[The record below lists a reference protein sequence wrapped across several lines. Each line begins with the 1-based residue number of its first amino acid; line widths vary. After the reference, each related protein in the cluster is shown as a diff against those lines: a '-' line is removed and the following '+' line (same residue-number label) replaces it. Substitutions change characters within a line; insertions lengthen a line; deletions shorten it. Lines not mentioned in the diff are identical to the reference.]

1 MKTKTPTTFSDEL
14 SAFAEQ
20 YQPQLSGLFTQME
33 PTPWVARLDAWFD
46 IARGDPMAATSESAL
61 IDALALLV
69 SLMHAHMQ
77 FGLLQAKNR
86 RHADELISA
95 DQCGGAVIAAA
106 ARADL
111 MRIVKRHDRTLSTR
125 LAAATLRRIEEQ
137 RALLAKYMSAY
148 PYCN

>member
-46 IARGDPMAATSESAL
+46 IARADPAVALSESVL
-61 IDALALLV
+61 MDALAQLV

-77 FGLLQAKNR
+77 FGLLPSKNLRQAG
-86 RHADELISA
+86 ELISA
-95 DQCGGAVIAAA
+95 DQCGGAVVAAA
-106 ARADL
+106 ARAGL
-111 MRIVKRHDRTLSTR
+111 MQLVMRHDRALARR
-125 LAAATLRRIEEQ
+125 LAAVTLRRIEEQ
-137 RALLAKYMSAY
+137 RAIIAKHIDAS
-148 PYCN
+148 PY